1 MAERAKTSQSS
12 KRGLNRRAFLTAA
25 GAGAVASTAPGV
37 IPYVSID
44 AHAQE
49 RWDHES
55 DIVVVG
61 SGAAG
66 GTAAAKALDLG
77 QTVTVLEK
85 APGWGGTTAKSGGVY
100 WIPNNTLMR
109 ARGIDDPRDD
119 ALRYMAR
126 LAQPELYNENA
137 ENYGLPQLN
146 HDLLAV
152 FYDRGP
158 EIIDDLQGIGA
169 LSSKLLDDPDGDPQW
184 FDYAG
189 HIPENKAPLGREL
202 VPAQEDGTTGFGIHL
217 AGHLRRYIESNNA
230 NILMR
235 HRVTAVVTNHLDEI
249 VGVRAESAGEPRMI
263 RARKGVIFGSG
274 GFTHNASYR
283 QHYLLG
289 PIFGGCAV
297 PTNEGDFI
305 RIGQAVRASL
315 GNMSQAWWGELLL
328 EHALQTSSVGA
339 IMWGPPGNS
348 MFLVNKYGVRVVNE
362 TALYNERTQVH
373 FEWDPYHYEYP
384 NLILMMIWDQATH
397 EESAGRFPIPPAGAE
412 AGYVIQANTL
422 ESLADRIDQRL
433 EQLGD
438 QINHFRLD
446 ASFRDNL
453 PATTARF
460 NEFARDGR
468 DPDFHRGENPSGWFL
483 HQGFNYSTK
492 KLVFGEPGETMR
504 PLARQGPYYAALIGA
519 GTLDTK
525 GGPVTNTQAQ
535 ILDIDNQPING
546 LYGAGNCVAS
556 PAGRAYFSGGATI
569 GPAIV
574 FGYIAAEHA
583 AQSPVKGY
591 RSASA

>member
-1 MAERAKTSQSS
+1 M
-12 KRGLNRRAFLTAA
+12 
-25 GAGAVASTAPGV
+25 ASTTPGA

-49 RWDHES
+49 AWDHES

-66 GTAAAKALDLG
+66 GVAAARALNLG

-100 WIPNNTLMR
+100 WIPNNSLMR
-109 ARGIDDPRDD
+109 AHGIDDPRDD

-126 LAQPELYNENA
+126 LAQPGLYNENA

-146 HDLLAV
+146 YDLLAE

-158 EIIDDLQGIGA
+158 AIIDDLQATGV
-169 LSSKLLDDPDGDPQW
+169 LRSKLLDDPDGDPQW

-189 HIPENKAPLGREL
+189 HLPENKAPLGREL
-202 VPAQEDGTTGFGIHL
+202 VPEQESGRIGFGIHL
-217 AGHLRRYIESNNA
+217 AGQLSRYVEANSA

-235 HRVTAVVTNHLDEI
+235 HRVTAVVTNHLDEV
-249 VGVRAESAGEPRMI
+249 VGVRTETAEGFKMI

-283 QHYLLG
+283 QHFLPG

-315 GNMSQAWWGELLL
+315 GNMSQAWWGELLV
-328 EHALQTSSVGA
+328 EQALQTSSVGA

-348 MFLVNKYGVRVVNE
+348 MFMVNKYGMRVVSE
-362 TALYNERTQVH
+362 TSLYNERAQVH
-373 FEWDPYHYEYP
+373 FEWDPYRYEYP
-384 NLILMMIWDQATH
+384 NQILMMIWDQATH
-397 EESAGRFPIPPAGAE
+397 VESAGRFPIPAEGAT
-412 AGYVIQANTL
+412 APYVIQADSL
-422 ESLADRIDQRL
+422 ESLGDSIDARL

-446 ASFRDNL
+446 ASFSENL
-453 PATTARF
+453 TETTARF
-460 NEFARDGR
+460 NTFSRNGR
-468 DPDFHRGENPSGWFL
+468 DLDFHRGENPSGWFL
-483 HQGFNYSTK
+483 HQGFNYSPK
-492 KLVFGEPGETMR
+492 KLLYGDPGETMR
-504 PLARQGPYYAALIGA
+504 RFRRRGPYYAALIGA

-525 GGPVTNTQAQ
+525 GGPVTNTRAQ
-535 ILDIDNQPING
+535 VLDIDNEPIPG

-556 PAGRAYFSGGATI
+556 PAGRAYYSGGATL

-583 AQSPVKGY
+583 AQSPVKTY
-591 RSASA
+591 QSASA